1 MTAISP
7 LQSIHKKG
15 IFGDHQKKNES
26 DLLRISEVKNSTIVQ
41 LVQHKTSK
49 ININDIKIEGLEI
62 STKSSAVKSNKET
75 RILWNAPRTWLI
87 ISNKENI
94 IKIIEKNCK
103 EIDFAITNISHSRT
117 VIQIKGD
124 QAREVLKKGSPINFN
139 EFEVNKCVGTIFH
152 GINLVID
159 LISDDPDTFNLLV
172 LRSFGESFYHHITDA
187 ALEFGYVGV

>member
-1 MTAISP
+1 MTAITP
-7 LQSIHKKG
+7 LEFIHKKG
-15 IFGDHQKKNES
+15 LFGDHQKKNES
-26 DLLRISEVKNSTIVQ
+26 DLLRISEVTNSTIIQ

-62 STKSSAVKSNKET
+62 STKSSTVKSNKET

-103 EIDFAITNISHSRT
+103 EIDFAITDISHSRA

-172 LRSFGESFYHHITDA
+172 LRSFGESFYHHITDS

>member
-1 MTAISP
+1 MTAITP
-7 LQSIHKKG
+7 LEFIHKKG

-26 DLLRISEVKNSTIVQ
+26 DLLRISEVKNSTIIQ

-62 STKSSAVKSNKET
+62 STKSSTVKSNKET

-103 EIDFAITNISHSRT
+103 EIDFAITDISHSRA

>member
-1 MTAISP
+1 MTAITP
-7 LQSIHKKG
+7 LEFIHKKG

-26 DLLRISEVKNSTIVQ
+26 DLLRISEVKNSTIIQ

-62 STKSSAVKSNKET
+62 STKSSTVKSNKET

-103 EIDFAITNISHSRT
+103 EIDFAITDISHSRA

-159 LISDDPDTFNLLV
+159 L
-172 LRSFGESFYHHITDA
+172 
-187 ALEFGYVGV
+187 